1 MELTQLRYFL
11 QVYHTGNICTAASQ
25 ISVTQQAVSRQI
37 QNLETEMGVTLF
49 DRTARGVH
57 ATVYADLL
65 AEKLQRFLPELDAL
79 VYDIKSRDREISGI
93 VRLGIQCWQMST
105 MHGLRYGAL
114 HEFEQLHPRV
124 RLIWENS
131 IPLRCLEGLRS
142 QELDLAVMCMPQTP
156 EGFELTPLCHTPWY
170 MLMSRQHPLANRDI
184 LTVEDLAGQRLIL
197 SKNETET
204 RNRICQKLIGQKKPV
219 FIGVDDFVFDLIG
232 QQIEGENALMLA
244 TRAVLGMFNPDRFIM
259 VPLASD
265 FWRTQLYL
273 ARLSDCAH
281 SPAAQALHRH
291 LLACWSD

>member
-11 QVYHTGNICTAASQ
+11 QVYRTGNICSAASQ
-25 ISVTQQAVSRQI
+25 VNVTQQAVSRQI
-37 QNLETEMGVTLF
+37 QNLEAELGVTLF
-49 DRTARGVH
+49 ERKARGVC

-65 AEKLQRFLPELDAL
+65 AEKLQRFLPELDAF
-79 VYDIKSRDREISGI
+79 VYDIRSQDAEVSGV
-93 VRLGIQCWQMST
+93 VRLGVQCWQMST

-114 HEFEQLHPRV
+114 RAFEQAHPRV

-142 QELDLAVMCMPQTP
+142 QELDLAVMCMPENP
-156 EGFELTPLCHTPWY
+156 EGFELTPLCQAPWY
-170 MLMSRQHPLANRDI
+170 MLMARHHPLADRPM

-197 SKNETET
+197 AENETET
-204 RNRICQKLIGQKKPV
+204 RNRICQKLVGREKPV
-219 FIGVDDFVFDLIG
+219 FIGVNDFVFDLIG

-244 TRAVLGMFNPDRFIM
+244 TGAILDMFNPERFAM
-259 VPLASD
+259 VPLGSA

-273 ARLSDCAH
+273 ARLAGCAH

-291 LLACWSD
+291 LLTHWSD